1 MEMQTEAA
9 MDLYFSPMACSMATR
24 IAAYEAGA
32 PINFIEVDSKV
43 TPKRTR
49 DGAVFSTINPMGQVP
64 VLRAEDGELIS
75 ENVVILQYLADQ
87 FPASGLIPPDGAER
101 RRVQSWLSFIS
112 TELHANTFRVLL
124 AASAPEEA
132 KTHARSSAPSRL
144 TVLETHLT
152 GREFLQGRF
161 SVADAYLFVM
171 LVWAQ
176 YVRLDFT
183 PYPALTAYRDRLKA
197 RPSVARAF
205 GEEFTLFKAAA

>member
-1 MEMQTEAA
+1 MQTEAA
-9 MDLYFSPMACSMATR
+9 MDLYFLPMACSMATR

-32 PINFIEVDSKV
+32 PINFIEVDNKV

-49 DGAVFSTINPMGQVP
+49 DGAPFLTINPMGQVP
-64 VLRAEDGELIS
+64 VLRTDDGELIS
-75 ENVVILQYLADQ
+75 ENVVVLQYLADQ

-101 RRVQSWLSFIS
+101 RRVQTWLSFVS
-112 TELHANTFRVLL
+112 TELHAMTFRVLL
-124 AASAPEEA
+124 APNATEDAKATARASAA
-132 KTHARSSAPSRL
+132 SRL
-144 TVLETHLT
+144 AMLETHLA

-176 YVRLDFT
+176 YVRLDLT
-183 PYPALTAYRDRLKA
+183 PYPVLVAYRERLRV

-205 GEEFTLFKAAA
+205 NEEFTLFQAAA

>member
-1 MEMQTEAA
+1 MEMQTEAV

-64 VLRAEDGELIS
+64 VLRADDGELIS

-132 KTHARSSAPSRL
+132 KAHARSAA
-144 TVLETHLT
+144 T

-183 PYPALTAYRDRLKA
+183 PYPALAAYRDRLKA

-205 GEEFTLFKAAA
+205 GEEFTLFQAAA